1 MPNGKLSF
9 VVFRRDLV
17 NNAPQTVSVR
27 VVARV
32 ARELKFVAG
41 KAVTTP
47 IEGTWRIRSKSYN
60 FRVSPLEG
68 QREMIVIQ
76 GDPEFVLTPGRYA
89 LVFNGLGYD
98 FTVSGP
104 ITAPEHC
111 LEQVDTLNGVMLS
124 ECVKTELDRAPS
136 AKTLQSQTRR

>member
-1 MPNGKLSF
+1 M
-9 VVFRRDLV
+9 FRRDLV

-32 ARELKFVAG
+32 VREMKFVAG

-98 FTVSGP
+98 FTVAGP

-111 LEQVDTLNGVMLS
+111 LEQVDTLNGAMLS
-124 ECVKTELDRAPS
+124 ECVKTELERAS
-136 AKTLQSQTRR
+136 STKALQSQTRR